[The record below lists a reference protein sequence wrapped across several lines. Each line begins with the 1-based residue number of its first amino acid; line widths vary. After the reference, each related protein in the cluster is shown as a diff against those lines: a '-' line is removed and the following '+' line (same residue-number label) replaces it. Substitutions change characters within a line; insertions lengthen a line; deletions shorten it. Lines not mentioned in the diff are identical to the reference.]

1 MRGSRV
7 VMPLACALLTIALT
21 PFAGAQLAREVREY
35 AVPSHGKL
43 SLSVPGGLKEFSKPL
58 PEPASVLLRFRPETG
73 DAFYVQVTS
82 LWLDAAKLAKAT
94 PESVKANVTS
104 SADDPLR
111 HAVEKELVLK
121 ELRGAETRGFY
132 YSLTDR
138 APGPG
143 EYRYMS
149 QGAFVTGELMTAF
162 TILHREPVCP
172 EKDMMLQMFAAARYV
187 K

>member
-1 MRGSRV
+1 MGKKGAMSAFVLLVGIAVGGAAEAQVTGQAHEYV
-7 VMPLACALLTIALT
+7 VPN
-21 PFAGAQLAREVREY
+21 
-35 AVPSHGKL
+35 HGKL
-43 SLSVPGGLKEFSKPL
+43 TLAFPGNLKGFSKPVS
-58 PEPASVLLRFRPETG
+58 EPASVLLRFRPQTG

-82 LWLDAAKLAKAT
+82 VWLDATKIATSTPEHLKAT
-94 PESVKANVTS
+94 VAKTAQE
-104 SADDPLR
+104 PLR
-111 HAVEKELVLK
+111 HSVEKDATLK

-143 EYRYMS
+143 EYKYLS
-149 QGAFVTGELMTAF
+149 QGSFLTGEMMTIF

-172 EKDMMLQMFAAARYV
+172 EKETVLQMFAQAKYV